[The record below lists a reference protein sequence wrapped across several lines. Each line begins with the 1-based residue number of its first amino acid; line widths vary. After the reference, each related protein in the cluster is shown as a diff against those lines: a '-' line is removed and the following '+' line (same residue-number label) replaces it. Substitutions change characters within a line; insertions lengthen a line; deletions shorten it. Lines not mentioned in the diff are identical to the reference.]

1 MIMSGYKWQ
10 GDKAF
15 KEVYFTGM
23 VRDKQRRKM
32 SKSLGNS
39 PDALGLIEKFGADG
53 VRFGVLSSSPAGG
66 DLLFDDKLCEQG
78 RNFCNKMWNAL
89 RLIKGWPVTEEE
101 MPVANQVAIE
111 WLEAKRSKLL
121 SELKEDYAQY
131 RLSDVTMK
139 LYSFVWNDFCSWYLE
154 MIKPAFGTG
163 IDRGTLDA
171 TVDFYE
177 EICILLHPLM
187 PFITEEVWHH
197 LKERPDGEDCIVS
210 SYPEGGEADT
220 EILTAIGKLQNIVS
234 RVRDTRNAKNLKPK
248 DRLPLYVE
256 KGSNNL
262 LKDSR
267 LHDLLK
273 KMAFLSELYIVESLP
288 DNGSAFLSDNE
299 KYFLQYDIAIDLE
312 AERQR
317 LSEELNYA
325 QGFVASVEKKLSN
338 ERFVNNAPE
347 AVVNKEKQKLTDGLE
362 RVRILQESLSKL
374 M

>member
-1 MIMSGYKWQ
+1 
-10 GDKAF
+10 
-15 KEVYFTGM
+15 M

-39 PDALGLIEKFGADG
+39 PDALGLIDKFGADG

-101 MPVANQVAIE
+101 MSVANQVAIE